1 MAMSEETRKRLN
13 RAIWMERAKMAG
25 IGLGILAAIGAY
37 IVYQSYDLAVVKTPV
52 AGVVETIEPLVAPPA
67 AGTAPSDGLTIG
79 IKLDDG
85 RHVRVIA
92 EKHGGR
98 AWMENSSSGGAIF
111 AIAMPLSSPGAST

>member
-67 AGTAPSDGLTIG
+67 AGTAPSDGLTIV

-92 EKHGGR
+92 EKSRDPKVGARIEIVENKHGTGR
-98 AWMENSSSGGAIF
+98 VTHS
-111 AIAMPLSSPGAST
+111 LK